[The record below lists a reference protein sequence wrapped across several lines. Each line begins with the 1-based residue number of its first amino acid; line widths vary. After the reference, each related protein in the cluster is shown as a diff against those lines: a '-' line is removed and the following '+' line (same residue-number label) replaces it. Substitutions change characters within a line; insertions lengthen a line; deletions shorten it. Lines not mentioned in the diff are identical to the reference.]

1 MSVSQSDLPE
11 IISWVE
17 ARQAVISLNSP
28 PVVVWR
34 RLQYGDQGVDIQT
47 DLEQDN
53 TKTAL

>member
-1 MSVSQSDLPE
+1 MSE